1 MTLGKGA
8 FKISLT
14 KHHIVTKSSTDAE
27 IFGVSDAMGGNL
39 GLMYLMEEQGYNV
52 KPLILYQDNKSAIA
66 LLEKGRSTSQRTKHI
81 ATRYFF
87 IKDRITS
94 NEIKLV
100 HMGTNDMIADFY
112 TKPLQ
117 GDLFRKMRDKIMGIT
132 LIDTHD

>member
-1 MTLGKGA
+1 
-8 FKISLT
+8 
-14 KHHIVTKSSTDAE
+14 VTKSSTEAE
-27 IFGVSDAMGGNL
+27 IVGVSDAMGGNL

-100 HMGTNDMIADFY
+100 HMGTDDMIADFY